1 MTIRRLAA
9 SEEFIAWSVRPTD
22 ETGTPV
28 DPHLLPVNF
37 AAVPLSTD
45 LTSAVSWPDIVA
57 AATAS
62 AAGSWAG
69 PDESGYWQAR
79 VVVSG
84 TAGSGQIRLP
94 KGTYRVYVQVV
105 DSPEKPAF
113 VLDTLL
119 IT

>member
-1 MTIRRLAA
+1 MTIRRIAA
-9 SEEFIAWSVRPTD
+9 SEEFVVWSVRPTD
-22 ETGTPV
+22 ETGQVV
-28 DPHLLPVNF
+28 DPTALPVNF

-84 TAGSGQIRLP
+84 PTGAGQVKLP
-94 KGTYRVYVQVV
+94 KGTYAVYVQVV
-105 DSPEKPAF
+105 DSPEQPAF
-113 VLDTLL
+113 VLDTL
-119 IT
+119 IVT

>member
-9 SEEFIAWSVRPTD
+9 SEEFVVWSVRPTD
-22 ETGTPV
+22 ETDTPV
-28 DPHLLPVNF
+28 DPHTLPVNF
-37 AAVPLSTD
+37 AAVPMSTSLD
-45 LTSAVSWPDIVA
+45 AAVSWADIVA
-57 AATAS
+57 AAAGS
-62 AAGSWAG
+62 AAGDWAG
-69 PDESGYWQAR
+69 PDPSGYWQAR

-84 TAGSGQIRLP
+84 VAGSGQIRLP
-94 KGTYRVYVQVV
+94 KGTYRVYVRVV